1 MLYTG
6 PIIVGFIV
14 GFILGTRINI
24 KIKDSIYL
32 PLSSLIV
39 IFIALSIFA
48 WQLGPF
54 PFYDDLPI
62 STGVVASV
70 IGMFA
75 GNFLFKNIFKKN
87 N

>member
-1 MLYTG
+1 MLYLG

-24 KIKDSIYL
+24 KIKESIIL
-32 PLSSLIV
+32 PISSLII

-62 STGVVASV
+62 STGVVAAV
-70 IGMFA
+70 IGMFV
-75 GNFLFKNIFKKN
+75 GNFLFTKILKKN
-87 N
+87 K

>member
-1 MLYTG
+1 MLYLG

-24 KIKDSIYL
+24 NLKDSINI
-32 PLSSLIV
+32 PLSSAII
-39 IFIALSIFA
+39 IFIALLIFA

-62 STGVVASV
+62 STGVVSAV
-70 IGMFA
+70 IGLFT
-75 GNFLFKNIFKKN
+75 GNFLFKKILKKN